1 MQMRIKKTEK
11 TQSTLFESG
20 QPDSAFF
27 FFFVIFY
34 LALSRWQAEGLRLW
48 IIGWL

>member
-27 FFFVIFY
+27 FFVIFY